1 MREVKRIFLDPD
13 LGSDIPVEAEEGSG
27 IRAEDTK
34 EPNIVYLQVSKN
46 ERHHRS
52 NKGER
57 RNRKKCLV
65 DCNTR

>member
-1 MREVKRIFLDPD
+1 MRCKKNCRESVDVRGVKRIFLDPD

-46 ERHHRS
+46 
-52 NKGER
+52 
-57 RNRKKCLV
+57 
-65 DCNTR
+65 